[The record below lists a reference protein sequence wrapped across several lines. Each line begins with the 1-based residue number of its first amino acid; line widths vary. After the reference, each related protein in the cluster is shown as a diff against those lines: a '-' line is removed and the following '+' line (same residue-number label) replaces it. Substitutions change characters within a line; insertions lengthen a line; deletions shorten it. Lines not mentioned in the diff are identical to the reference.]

1 MFIIT
6 ISCLAIQPFVNVLT
20 ARVRRQVVGHVQNVG
35 FVAGFHYFGLM
46 HVLNLKKGLPL
57 LELLLVDTFSLVGE
71 C

>member
-1 MFIIT
+1 M
-6 ISCLAIQPFVNVLT
+6 CWL
-20 ARVRRQVVGHVQNVG
+20 RVGRQVVGHVQNVG